1 MNKKIYG
8 FLLVATALFSVGTFE
23 SCKDTNTDLYN
34 EVLIKETQHYN
45 ELKNRIEALEKSLCS
60 VDCEALQSEVAAL
73 KAEIAALKETINTA
87 TAEQLDAVIK
97 RVDALEAKNTD
108 LLAKYESLQN
118 QINDL
123 ASQAKG
129 ITVQSVYTPAF
140 GSFNTPVGL
149 SSNVLLG
156 YYGEAKT
163 AIDFN
168 GTIVGGDIV
177 SGNLGTLYLSVD
189 PLNVDFSGVDVNLV
203 TSKGN
208 KVGVALTPLQKSEHE
223 ILLGYT
229 RANNYLYETTAT
241 FTNKD
246 DVQHVTLDIQ
256 GFKDA
261 VKDLLTI
268 NDGVD
273 FSKIAELVFK
283 TVNQQLTGNA
293 VEIKQGE
300 NAVISKYEI
309 CAAAVEPLTMTTFD
323 ALSNIDPS
331 VISNKIGSGAN
342 ALVKRI
348 QNALIQ
354 KFGSQLVSFDIPS
367 IQLGLDK
374 DIVVT
379 IPAGAIQISVEGTIG
394 SNSDPIDIT
403 IPKEDFNE
411 MFDAAAGDIN
421 KLIVE
426 VQNYITKVNNAW
438 TEITTGS
445 SSAIVDKA
453 LESLVNKTI
462 SVVERLSKAAN
473 PAVYV
478 VDGNKVKRLST
489 IEAAPT
495 ILESAEVELLPTSN
509 TLELIVPF
517 YKKYI
522 KADGASIV
530 LNGADVNGE
539 VFDGT
544 VMKVNMNVSSSK
556 VVKLVYEVVDYAGK
570 PAQRE
575 YYVKVK

>member
-108 LLAKYESLQN
+108 LLAK
-118 QINDL
+118 INEL

-189 PLNVDFSGVDVNLV
+189 PLNVDFSGVGVNLV

-229 RANNYLYETTAT
+229 RANNYLYETKAT

-246 DVQHVTLDIQ
+246 EVQHVTLDIQ

-331 VISNKIGSGAN
+331 VITNKIGSGAN

-354 KFGSQLVSFDIPS
+354 KFGSQLVSIDVPS

-379 IPAGAIQISVEGTIG
+379 IPAGAIQISVEGNIG

-411 MFDAAAGDIN
+411 MFDAASGDMD
-421 KLIVE
+421 KLIGE

-445 SSAIVDKA
+445 SAAIVDKA

-462 SVVERLSKAAN
+462 SLVERLSKAAN

-489 IEAAPT
+489 IEADPT

>member
-45 ELKNRIEALEKSLCS
+45 ELKNRIEALEKSLSS
-60 VDCEALQSEVAAL
+60 VDCEVLQSEVAAL

-97 RVDALEAKNTD
+97 RVDALEAKNTE
-108 LLAKYESLQN
+108 LLAK
-118 QINDL
+118 INEL

-168 GTIVGGDIV
+168 GIIVGGDIV

-229 RANNYLYETTAT
+229 RANNYLYETTAS

-246 DVQHVTLDIQ
+246 DVQHVTMDIQ

-261 VKDLLTI
+261 VKDLLTL

-300 NAVISKYEI
+300 NAVVSKYEI

-331 VISNKIGSGAN
+331 VITNKIGSGAN

-354 KFGSQLVSFDIPS
+354 KFGSQLVSIDVPS

-379 IPAGAIQISVEGTIG
+379 IPAGAIQISVEGNIG

-411 MFDAAAGDIN
+411 MFDAASGDMD
-421 KLIVE
+421 KLIGE

-473 PAVYV
+473 PAVFV

-489 IEAAPT
+489 IEADPT

>member
-108 LLAKYESLQN
+108 LLAK
-118 QINDL
+118 INEL

-168 GTIVGGDIV
+168 GIIVGGDIV

-229 RANNYLYETTAT
+229 RANNYLYETTAS

-246 DVQHVTLDIQ
+246 DVQHVTMDIQ

-261 VKDLLTI
+261 VKDLLTL

-331 VISNKIGSGAN
+331 VITNKIGSGAN

-354 KFGSQLVSFDIPS
+354 KFGSQLVSIDVPS

-379 IPAGAIQISVEGTIG
+379 IPAGAIQISVEGNIG

-411 MFDAAAGDIN
+411 MFDAASGDMD
-421 KLIVE
+421 KLIGE

-445 SSAIVDKA
+445 SAAIVDKA

-462 SVVERLSKAAN
+462 SLVERLSKAAN

-489 IEAAPT
+489 IEADPT

>member
-97 RVDALEAKNTD
+97 RVDALEAKNTE
-108 LLAKYESLQN
+108 LLAK
-118 QINDL
+118 INEL

-168 GTIVGGDIV
+168 GIIVGGDIV

-229 RANNYLYETTAT
+229 RANNYLYETKAT

-246 DVQHVTLDIQ
+246 EVQHVTLDIQ

-331 VISNKIGSGAN
+331 VITNKIGSGAN

-354 KFGSQLVSFDIPS
+354 KFGSQLVSIDVPS

-379 IPAGAIQISVEGTIG
+379 IPAGAIQISVEGNIG

-411 MFDAAAGDIN
+411 MFDAASGDMD
-421 KLIVE
+421 KLIGE

-445 SSAIVDKA
+445 SAAIVDKA

-462 SVVERLSKAAN
+462 SLVERLSKAAN

-489 IEAAPT
+489 IEADPT

>member
-108 LLAKYESLQN
+108 LLAK
-118 QINDL
+118 INEL

-168 GTIVGGDIV
+168 GIIVGGDIV

-189 PLNVDFSGVDVNLV
+189 PLNVDFSGVGVNLV

-229 RANNYLYETTAT
+229 RANNYLYETTAS

-246 DVQHVTLDIQ
+246 DVQHVTMDIQ

-261 VKDLLTI
+261 VKDLLTL

-331 VISNKIGSGAN
+331 VITNKIGSGAN

-354 KFGSQLVSFDIPS
+354 KFGSQLVSIDVPS

-379 IPAGAIQISVEGTIG
+379 IPAGAIQISVEGNIG

-411 MFDAAAGDIN
+411 MFDAASGDMD
-421 KLIVE
+421 KLIGE

-445 SSAIVDKA
+445 SAAIVDKA

-462 SVVERLSKAAN
+462 SLVERLSKAAN

-489 IEAAPT
+489 IEADPT

>member
-97 RVDALEAKNTD
+97 RVDALEAKNTEF
-108 LLAKYESLQN
+108 LAK
-118 QINDL
+118 INEL

-156 YYGEAKT
+156 YYGEVKT

-168 GTIVGGDIV
+168 GNIVGGDIV

-229 RANNYLYETTAT
+229 RANNYLYETKAT

-246 DVQHVTLDIQ
+246 EVQHVTLDIQ

-268 NDGVD
+268 GDGVD

-331 VISNKIGSGAN
+331 VITNKIGSGAN

-354 KFGSQLVSFDIPS
+354 KFGSQLVSIDVPS

-379 IPAGAIQISVEGTIG
+379 IPAGAIRLSVAGTIG
-394 SNSDPIDIT
+394 SNSAPINIT

-411 MFDAAAGDIN
+411 MFDAAAGDID

-445 SSAIVDKA
+445 SAAIVDKA

-462 SVVERLSKAAN
+462 SLVERLSKAAN
-473 PAVYV
+473 PAVFV

-489 IEAAPT
+489 IEADPT

-530 LNGADVNGE
+530 VNGADVNGE

>member
-45 ELKNRIEALEKSLCS
+45 ELKNRIEALEKSLSS
-60 VDCEALQSEVAAL
+60 VDCEVLQSEVAAL

-97 RVDALEAKNTD
+97 RVDALEAKNTE
-108 LLAKYESLQN
+108 LLAK
-118 QINDL
+118 INEL

-229 RANNYLYETTAT
+229 RANNYLYETKAT

-246 DVQHVTLDIQ
+246 EVQHVTLDIQ

-268 NDGVD
+268 GDGVD

-300 NAVISKYEI
+300 NAVVSKYEI
-309 CAAAVEPLTMTTFD
+309 CAAAVKPLTMTTFD

-331 VISNKIGSGAN
+331 VITNKIGSGAN

-354 KFGSQLVSFDIPS
+354 KFGSQLVSIDVPS

-379 IPAGAIQISVEGTIG
+379 IPAGAIQISVEGNIG

-411 MFDAAAGDIN
+411 MFDAASGDMD
-421 KLIVE
+421 KLIGE

-462 SVVERLSKAAN
+462 SLVERLSKAAN

-489 IEAAPT
+489 IEADPT

>member
-45 ELKNRIEALEKSLCS
+45 ELKNRIEALEKSLCT

-87 TAEQLDAVIK
+87 TAEQLDAVNK
-97 RVDALEAKNTD
+97 RIDALEAKNTD
-108 LLAKYESLQN
+108 LLDK
-118 QINDL
+118 INEL

-273 FSKIAELVFK
+273 FSKIAELVFN

-300 NAVISKYEI
+300 NAVVSKYEI

-331 VISNKIGSGAN
+331 VITNKIGSGAN

-354 KFGSQLVSFDIPS
+354 KFGSQLVSIDVPS

-374 DIVVT
+374 DVVVT
-379 IPAGAIQISVEGTIG
+379 IPAGAIKVSVDGSIG
-394 SNSDPIDIT
+394 SNIDPIDIT

-411 MFDAAAGDIN
+411 MFDAAASDID

-462 SVVERLSKAAN
+462 SLAERLSKAAN

-489 IEAAPT
+489 IEADPT

>member
-97 RVDALEAKNTD
+97 RVDALEAKNTE
-108 LLAKYESLQN
+108 LLAK
-118 QINDL
+118 INEL

-168 GTIVGGDIV
+168 GIIVGGDIV

-189 PLNVDFSGVDVNLV
+189 PLNVDFSGVGVNLV

-229 RANNYLYETTAT
+229 RANNYLYETTAS

-246 DVQHVTLDIQ
+246 DVQHVTMDIQ

-261 VKDLLTI
+261 VKDLLTL

-331 VISNKIGSGAN
+331 VITNKIGSGAN

-354 KFGSQLVSFDIPS
+354 KFGSQLVSIDVPS

-379 IPAGAIQISVEGTIG
+379 IPAGAIQISVEGNIG

-411 MFDAAAGDIN
+411 MFDAASGDMD
-421 KLIVE
+421 KLIGE

-445 SSAIVDKA
+445 SAAIVDKA

-462 SVVERLSKAAN
+462 SLVERLSKAAN

-489 IEAAPT
+489 IEADPT

>member
-45 ELKNRIEALEKSLCS
+45 ELKNRIEALEKSLCT

-87 TAEQLDAVIK
+87 TAEQLDAVNK
-97 RVDALEAKNTD
+97 RIDALEAKNAE
-108 LLAKYESLQN
+108 LLDK
-118 QINDL
+118 INEL

-273 FSKIAELVFK
+273 FSKIAELVFN

-300 NAVISKYEI
+300 NAVVSKYEI

-331 VISNKIGSGAN
+331 VITNKIGSGAN

-354 KFGSQLVSFDIPS
+354 KFGSQLVSIDVPS
-367 IQLGLDK
+367 IQLGLDN

-379 IPAGAIQISVEGTIG
+379 IPAGAIKVTVDGTIG

-411 MFDAAAGDIN
+411 MFDAAAGDID

-438 TEITTGS
+438 TKITTGS

-462 SVVERLSKAAN
+462 SLAERLSKAAN

-489 IEAAPT
+489 IEADPT

-556 VVKLVYEVVDYAGK
+556 VVKLFYEVVDYAGK

>member
-45 ELKNRIEALEKSLCS
+45 ELKNRIEALEKSLSS
-60 VDCEALQSEVAAL
+60 VDCEVLQSEVAAL

-97 RVDALEAKNTD
+97 RVDALEAKNTE
-108 LLAKYESLQN
+108 LLAK
-118 QINDL
+118 INEL

-229 RANNYLYETTAT
+229 RANNYLYETKAT

-246 DVQHVTLDIQ
+246 EVQHVTLDIQ

-268 NDGVD
+268 GDGVD

-331 VISNKIGSGAN
+331 VITNKIGSGAN

-354 KFGSQLVSFDIPS
+354 KFGSQLVSIDVPS

-411 MFDAAAGDIN
+411 MFDAASGDMD
-421 KLIVE
+421 KLIGE

-445 SSAIVDKA
+445 SAAIVDKA

-462 SVVERLSKAAN
+462 SLVERLSKAAN

-489 IEAAPT
+489 IEADPT

>member
-108 LLAKYESLQN
+108 LLAK
-118 QINDL
+118 INEL

-168 GTIVGGDIV
+168 GIIVGGDIV

-229 RANNYLYETTAT
+229 RANNYLYETKAT

-246 DVQHVTLDIQ
+246 EVQHVTLDIQ

-300 NAVISKYEI
+300 NAVVSKYEI

-331 VISNKIGSGAN
+331 VITNKIGSGAN
-342 ALVKRI
+342 ALVKKI

-354 KFGSQLVSFDIPS
+354 KFGSQLVSIDVPS

-379 IPAGAIQISVEGTIG
+379 IPAGAIQISVEGNIG

-411 MFDAAAGDIN
+411 MFDAASGDMD
-421 KLIVE
+421 KLIGE

-445 SSAIVDKA
+445 SAAIVDKA

-462 SVVERLSKAAN
+462 SLVERLSKAAN

-489 IEAAPT
+489 IEADPT

>member
-45 ELKNRIEALEKSLCS
+45 ELKNRIEALEKSLSS
-60 VDCEALQSEVAAL
+60 VDCEVLQSEVAAL

-97 RVDALEAKNTD
+97 RVDALEAKNTE
-108 LLAKYESLQN
+108 LLAK
-118 QINDL
+118 INEL

-156 YYGEAKT
+156 YYGEVKT

-168 GTIVGGDIV
+168 GNIVGGDIV

-229 RANNYLYETTAT
+229 RANNYLYETKAT

-246 DVQHVTLDIQ
+246 EVQHVTLDIQ

-268 NDGVD
+268 GDGVD

-300 NAVISKYEI
+300 NAVVSKYEI

-331 VISNKIGSGAN
+331 VITNKIGSGAN

-354 KFGSQLVSFDIPS
+354 KFGSQLVSIDIPS
-367 IQLGLDK
+367 IHLGLDR

-379 IPAGAIQISVEGTIG
+379 IPAGAIQISVEGNIG

-411 MFDAAAGDIN
+411 MFDAASGDMD
-421 KLIVE
+421 KLIGE

-445 SSAIVDKA
+445 SAAIVDKA

-462 SVVERLSKAAN
+462 SLVERLSKAAN

-489 IEAAPT
+489 IEADPT

>member
-45 ELKNRIEALEKSLCS
+45 ELKNRIEALEKSLCT

-87 TAEQLDAVIK
+87 TAEQLDAVNK
-97 RVDALEAKNTD
+97 RIDALEAKNAE
-108 LLAKYESLQN
+108 LLDK
-118 QINDL
+118 INEL

-156 YYGEAKT
+156 YYGEVKT

-168 GTIVGGDIV
+168 GNIVGGDIV

-229 RANNYLYETTAT
+229 RANNYLYETKAT

-246 DVQHVTLDIQ
+246 EVQHVTLDIQ

-273 FSKIAELVFK
+273 FSKIAELVFN

-300 NAVISKYEI
+300 NAVVSKYEI

-331 VISNKIGSGAN
+331 VITNKIGSGAN

-354 KFGSQLVSFDIPS
+354 KFGSQLVSIDVPS

-379 IPAGAIQISVEGTIG
+379 IPAGAIKVTVDGTIG

-411 MFDAAAGDIN
+411 MFDAAAGDID

-462 SVVERLSKAAN
+462 SLVERLSKAAN

-489 IEAAPT
+489 IEADPT

-544 VMKVNMNVSSSK
+544 VMKVNMNVSSNK

>member
-108 LLAKYESLQN
+108 LLAK
-118 QINDL
+118 INEL

-140 GSFNTPVGL
+140 GSFNTSVGL

-168 GTIVGGDIV
+168 GTNVGGDLV

-229 RANNYLYETTAT
+229 RANNYLYETTAS

-246 DVQHVTLDIQ
+246 DVQHVTMDIQ

-261 VKDLLTI
+261 VKDLLTL

-331 VISNKIGSGAN
+331 VITNKIGSGAN

-354 KFGSQLVSFDIPS
+354 KFGSQLVSIDVPS

-379 IPAGAIQISVEGTIG
+379 IPAGAIQISVAGTVG

-411 MFDAAAGDIN
+411 MFDAAAGDID

-462 SVVERLSKAAN
+462 SLVERLSKAAN

-489 IEAAPT
+489 IEADPT

-530 LNGADVNGE
+530 LNGADVNGV

>member
-97 RVDALEAKNTD
+97 RVDALEAKNTE
-108 LLAKYESLQN
+108 LLAK
-118 QINDL
+118 INEL

-156 YYGEAKT
+156 YYGEVKT

-168 GTIVGGDIV
+168 GNIVGGDIV

-229 RANNYLYETTAT
+229 RANNYLYETKAT

-246 DVQHVTLDIQ
+246 EVQHVTLDIQ

-331 VISNKIGSGAN
+331 VITNKIGSGAN

-354 KFGSQLVSFDIPS
+354 KFGSQLVSIDVPS

-379 IPAGAIQISVEGTIG
+379 IPAGAIQISVEGNIG

-411 MFDAAAGDIN
+411 MFDAASGDMD
-421 KLIVE
+421 KLIGE

-445 SSAIVDKA
+445 SAAIVDKA

-462 SVVERLSKAAN
+462 SLVERLSKAAN

-489 IEAAPT
+489 IEADPT

>member
-97 RVDALEAKNTD
+97 RVDALEAKNTE
-108 LLAKYESLQN
+108 LLAK
-118 QINDL
+118 INEL

-156 YYGEAKT
+156 YYGEVKT

-168 GTIVGGDIV
+168 GNIVGGDIV

-229 RANNYLYETTAT
+229 RANNYLYETKAT

-246 DVQHVTLDIQ
+246 EVQHVTLDIQ

-268 NDGVD
+268 GDGVD

-300 NAVISKYEI
+300 NAVVSKYEI

-331 VISNKIGSGAN
+331 VITNKIGSGAN

-354 KFGSQLVSFDIPS
+354 KFGSQLVSIDVPS

-379 IPAGAIQISVEGTIG
+379 IPAGAIQISVEGNIG

-411 MFDAAAGDIN
+411 MFDAAAGDID

-426 VQNYITKVNNAW
+426 VQNYITKINNAW

-462 SVVERLSKAAN
+462 SLVERLSKAAN
-473 PAVYV
+473 PAVFV

-489 IEAAPT
+489 IEADPT

-570 PAQRE
+570 PAQCE

>member
-45 ELKNRIEALEKSLCS
+45 ELKSRIEALEKSLCS

-108 LLAKYESLQN
+108 LLAK
-118 QINDL
+118 INEL

-229 RANNYLYETTAT
+229 RANNYLYETKAT

-246 DVQHVTLDIQ
+246 QVQHVTLDIQ

-331 VISNKIGSGAN
+331 VITNKIGSGAN
-342 ALVKRI
+342 ALVERI
-348 QNALIQ
+348 QNALTQ
-354 KFGSQLVSFDIPS
+354 KYGSQLASFDVPS

-379 IPAGAIQISVEGTIG
+379 TIPAGAIKLSVAGTIG

-411 MFDAAAGDIN
+411 MFDAAAGDTD

-426 VQNYITKVNNAW
+426 VQNYITKVNNAC
-438 TEITTGS
+438 TEITRGS

-544 VMKVNMNVSSSK
+544 EMKVNMNVSSSK

>member
-108 LLAKYESLQN
+108 LLAK
-118 QINDL
+118 INEL

-156 YYGEAKT
+156 YYGEVKT

-168 GTIVGGDIV
+168 GNIVGGDIV

-189 PLNVDFSGVDVNLV
+189 PLNVDFSGVGVNLV

-229 RANNYLYETTAT
+229 RANNYLYETTAS

-246 DVQHVTLDIQ
+246 DVQHVTMDIQ

-261 VKDLLTI
+261 VKDLLTL

-331 VISNKIGSGAN
+331 VITNKIGSGAN

-354 KFGSQLVSFDIPS
+354 KFGSQLVSIDVPS

-379 IPAGAIQISVEGTIG
+379 IPAGAIQISVEGNIG

-411 MFDAAAGDIN
+411 MFDAAAGDID

-445 SSAIVDKA
+445 SAAIVDKA

-462 SVVERLSKAAN
+462 SLVERLSKAAN

-489 IEAAPT
+489 IEADPT

>member
-97 RVDALEAKNTD
+97 RVDALEAKNTEF
-108 LLAKYESLQN
+108 LAK
-118 QINDL
+118 INEL

-168 GTIVGGDIV
+168 GIIVGGDIV

-229 RANNYLYETTAT
+229 RANNYLYETTAS

-246 DVQHVTLDIQ
+246 DVQHVTMDIQ

-261 VKDLLTI
+261 VKDLLTL

-331 VISNKIGSGAN
+331 VITNKIGSGAN

-354 KFGSQLVSFDIPS
+354 KFGSQLVSIDVPS

-379 IPAGAIQISVEGTIG
+379 IPAGAIQISVAGTVG

-411 MFDAAAGDIN
+411 MFDAAAGDID

-462 SVVERLSKAAN
+462 SLVERLSKAAN

-489 IEAAPT
+489 IEADPT

-530 LNGADVNGE
+530 LNGADVNGV

>member
-108 LLAKYESLQN
+108 LLAK
-118 QINDL
+118 INEL

-156 YYGEAKT
+156 YYGEVKT

-223 ILLGYT
+223 IMLGYT

-273 FSKIAELVFK
+273 FSKIAELVFN

-300 NAVISKYEI
+300 NAVVSKYEI

-342 ALVKRI
+342 ALVKKI

-354 KFGSQLVSFDIPS
+354 KFGSQLVSIDVPS

-379 IPAGAIQISVEGTIG
+379 IPAGAIQLNVAGTVG

-411 MFDAAAGDIN
+411 MFDAAAGDID

-462 SVVERLSKAAN
+462 SLVERLSKAAN
-473 PAVYV
+473 PAVFV

-489 IEAAPT
+489 IEADPT

-530 LNGADVNGE
+530 LDGADVNGE

-544 VMKVNMNVSSSK
+544 VMKVNMNVASSK

>member
-45 ELKNRIEALEKSLCS
+45 ELKNRIEALEKSLSS
-60 VDCEALQSEVAAL
+60 VDCEVLQSEVAAL

-97 RVDALEAKNTD
+97 RVDALEAKNTE
-108 LLAKYESLQN
+108 LLAK
-118 QINDL
+118 INEL

-168 GTIVGGDIV
+168 GIIVGGDIV

-261 VKDLLTI
+261 VKDLLTL

-331 VISNKIGSGAN
+331 VITNKIGSGAN

-354 KFGSQLVSFDIPS
+354 KFGSQLVSIDVPS

-379 IPAGAIQISVEGTIG
+379 IPAGAIQISVEGNIG

-411 MFDAAAGDIN
+411 MFDAASGDMD
-421 KLIVE
+421 KLIGE

-445 SSAIVDKA
+445 SAAIVDKA

-462 SVVERLSKAAN
+462 SLVERLSKAAN

-489 IEAAPT
+489 IEADPT

>member
-1 MNKKIYG
+1 M
-8 FLLVATALFSVGTFE
+8 
-23 SCKDTNTDLYN
+23 
-34 EVLIKETQHYN
+34 
-45 ELKNRIEALEKSLCS
+45 
-60 VDCEALQSEVAAL
+60 
-73 KAEIAALKETINTA
+73 
-87 TAEQLDAVIK
+87 
-97 RVDALEAKNTD
+97 
-108 LLAKYESLQN
+108 
-118 QINDL
+118 
-123 ASQAKG
+123 
-129 ITVQSVYTPAF
+129 
-140 GSFNTPVGL
+140 
-149 SSNVLLG
+149 LLG
-156 YYGEAKT
+156 YYGEVKT

-168 GTIVGGDIV
+168 GNIVGGDIV

-229 RANNYLYETTAT
+229 RANNYLYETKAT

-246 DVQHVTLDIQ
+246 EVQHVTLDIQ

-300 NAVISKYEI
+300 NAVVSKYEI
-309 CAAAVEPLTMTTFD
+309 CAAAVKPLTMTTFD

-331 VISNKIGSGAN
+331 VITNKIGSGAN

-354 KFGSQLVSFDIPS
+354 KFGSQLVSIDVPS

-379 IPAGAIQISVEGTIG
+379 IPAGAIQISVEGNIG

-411 MFDAAAGDIN
+411 MFDAAAGDID

-445 SSAIVDKA
+445 SAAIVDKA

-462 SVVERLSKAAN
+462 SLVERLSKAAN

-489 IEAAPT
+489 IEADPT

-530 LNGADVNGE
+530 VNGADVNGE

>member
-45 ELKNRIEALEKSLCS
+45 ELKNRIEALEKSLSS
-60 VDCEALQSEVAAL
+60 VDCEVLQSEVAAL

-97 RVDALEAKNTD
+97 RVDALEAKNTE
-108 LLAKYESLQN
+108 LLAK
-118 QINDL
+118 INEL

-156 YYGEAKT
+156 YYGEVKT

-168 GTIVGGDIV
+168 GNIVGGDIV

-229 RANNYLYETTAT
+229 RANNYLYETKAT

-246 DVQHVTLDIQ
+246 EVQHVTLDIQ

-300 NAVISKYEI
+300 NAVVSKYEI

-331 VISNKIGSGAN
+331 VITNKIGSGAN

-354 KFGSQLVSFDIPS
+354 KFGSQLVSIDVPS

-379 IPAGAIQISVEGTIG
+379 IPAGAIQISVEGNIG

-411 MFDAAAGDIN
+411 MFDAASGDMD
-421 KLIVE
+421 KLIGE

-462 SVVERLSKAAN
+462 SLVERLSKAAN
-473 PAVYV
+473 PAVFV

-489 IEAAPT
+489 IEADPT

-530 LNGADVNGE
+530 VNGADVNGE

-570 PAQRE
+570 PAQCE

>member
-108 LLAKYESLQN
+108 LLAK
-118 QINDL
+118 INEL

-168 GTIVGGDIV
+168 GIIVGGDIV

-229 RANNYLYETTAT
+229 RANNYLYETKAT

-246 DVQHVTLDIQ
+246 EVQHVTLDIQ

-331 VISNKIGSGAN
+331 VITNKIGSGAN

-354 KFGSQLVSFDIPS
+354 KFGSQLVSIDVPS

-379 IPAGAIQISVEGTIG
+379 IPAGAIQISVEGNIG

-411 MFDAAAGDIN
+411 MFDAASGDMD
-421 KLIVE
+421 KLIGE

-445 SSAIVDKA
+445 SAAIVDKA

-462 SVVERLSKAAN
+462 SLVERLSKAAN

-489 IEAAPT
+489 IEADPT

>member
-97 RVDALEAKNTD
+97 RVDALEAKNTE
-108 LLAKYESLQN
+108 LLAK
-118 QINDL
+118 INEL

-229 RANNYLYETTAT
+229 RANNYLYETTAS

-246 DVQHVTLDIQ
+246 DVQHVTLDVQ

-261 VKDLLTI
+261 VKDLLTLD
-268 NDGVD
+268 DGVD
-273 FSKIAELVFK
+273 FSQIAELVFK

-300 NAVISKYEI
+300 NALVSKYEI
-309 CAAAVEPLTMTTFD
+309 CAAAVEPLTITTFD

-331 VISNKIGSGAN
+331 VITNKIGSGAN

-354 KFGSQLVSFDIPS
+354 KFGSQLVSIDVPS

-379 IPAGAIQISVEGTIG
+379 IPAGAIQISVAGTVG

-411 MFDAAAGDIN
+411 MFDAAAGDLD

-426 VQNYITKVNNAW
+426 VQNYIAKVNNAW

-445 SSAIVDKA
+445 SAAIVDKA

-462 SVVERLSKAAN
+462 SLVERLSKAAN
-473 PAVYV
+473 PAVFV

-489 IEAAPT
+489 IEADPT

-517 YKKYI
+517 YKKFI

-530 LNGADVNGE
+530 VNGADVNGE

>member
-97 RVDALEAKNTD
+97 RVDALEAKNTE
-108 LLAKYESLQN
+108 LLAK
-118 QINDL
+118 INEL

-156 YYGEAKT
+156 YYGEVKT

-168 GTIVGGDIV
+168 GNIVGGDIV

-229 RANNYLYETTAT
+229 RANNYLYETKAT

-246 DVQHVTLDIQ
+246 EVQHVTLDIQ

-331 VISNKIGSGAN
+331 VITNKIGSGAN

-354 KFGSQLVSFDIPS
+354 KFGSQLVSIDVPS

-379 IPAGAIQISVEGTIG
+379 IPAGAIQISVEGNIG

-411 MFDAAAGDIN
+411 MFDAASGDMD
-421 KLIVE
+421 KLIGE

-462 SVVERLSKAAN
+462 SLVERLSKAAN
-473 PAVYV
+473 PAVFV

-489 IEAAPT
+489 IEADPT

-570 PAQRE
+570 PAQCE

>member
-45 ELKNRIEALEKSLCS
+45 ELKNRIEALEKSLCT
-60 VDCEALQSEVAAL
+60 VDCEVLQSEVAAL

-87 TAEQLDAVIK
+87 TAEQLDAVNK
-97 RVDALEAKNTD
+97 RIDALEAKNAE
-108 LLAKYESLQN
+108 LLDK
-118 QINDL
+118 INEL

-168 GTIVGGDIV
+168 GIIVGGDIV

-229 RANNYLYETTAT
+229 RANNYLYETTAS

-246 DVQHVTLDIQ
+246 DVQHVTMDIQ

-261 VKDLLTI
+261 VKDLLTL

-300 NAVISKYEI
+300 NAVVSKYEI

-331 VISNKIGSGAN
+331 VITNKIGSGAN

-354 KFGSQLVSFDIPS
+354 KFGSQLVSIDVPS

-379 IPAGAIQISVEGTIG
+379 IPAGAIQISVAGTVG

-411 MFDAAAGDIN
+411 MFDAAAGDID

-462 SVVERLSKAAN
+462 SLVERLSKAAN

-478 VDGNKVKRLST
+478 VDGNKVKRLTT
-489 IEAAPT
+489 IEADPT

-530 LNGADVNGE
+530 LNGADVNGV

>member
-108 LLAKYESLQN
+108 LLAK
-118 QINDL
+118 INEL

-189 PLNVDFSGVDVNLV
+189 PLNVDFSGVGVNLV

-229 RANNYLYETTAT
+229 RANNYLYETKAT

-246 DVQHVTLDIQ
+246 EVQHVTLDIQ

-268 NDGVD
+268 GDGVD

-331 VISNKIGSGAN
+331 VITNKIGSGAN

-354 KFGSQLVSFDIPS
+354 KFGSQLVSIDVPS

-379 IPAGAIQISVEGTIG
+379 IPAGAIQISVEGNIG

-411 MFDAAAGDIN
+411 MFDAASGDMD
-421 KLIVE
+421 KLIGE

-462 SVVERLSKAAN
+462 SLVERLSKAAN

-489 IEAAPT
+489 IEADPT

-570 PAQRE
+570 PAQCE

>member
-97 RVDALEAKNTD
+97 RVDALEAKNTE
-108 LLAKYESLQN
+108 LLAK
-118 QINDL
+118 INEL

-168 GTIVGGDIV
+168 GIIVGGDIV

-229 RANNYLYETTAT
+229 RANNYLYETTAS

-246 DVQHVTLDIQ
+246 DVQHVTMDIQ

-261 VKDLLTI
+261 VKDLLTL

-331 VISNKIGSGAN
+331 VITNKIGSGAN

-354 KFGSQLVSFDIPS
+354 KFGSQLVSIDVPS

-379 IPAGAIQISVEGTIG
+379 IPAGAIQISVEGNIG

-411 MFDAAAGDIN
+411 MFDAASGDMD
-421 KLIVE
+421 KLIGE

-445 SSAIVDKA
+445 SAAIVDKA

-462 SVVERLSKAAN
+462 SLVERLSKAAN

-489 IEAAPT
+489 IEADPT

>member
-97 RVDALEAKNTD
+97 RVDALEAKNTE
-108 LLAKYESLQN
+108 LLAK
-118 QINDL
+118 INEL

-168 GTIVGGDIV
+168 GIIVGGDIV

-229 RANNYLYETTAT
+229 RANNYLYETTAS

-246 DVQHVTLDIQ
+246 DVQHVTMDIQ

-331 VISNKIGSGAN
+331 VITNKIGSGAN

-354 KFGSQLVSFDIPS
+354 KFGSQLVSIDVPS

-379 IPAGAIQISVEGTIG
+379 IPAGAIQISVEGNIG

-411 MFDAAAGDIN
+411 MFDAASGDMD
-421 KLIVE
+421 KLIGE

-445 SSAIVDKA
+445 SAAIVDKA

-462 SVVERLSKAAN
+462 SLVERLSKAAN

-489 IEAAPT
+489 IEADPT

>member
-108 LLAKYESLQN
+108 LLAK
-118 QINDL
+118 INEL

-189 PLNVDFSGVDVNLV
+189 PLNVDFSGVGVNLV

-229 RANNYLYETTAT
+229 RANNYLYETTAS

-246 DVQHVTLDIQ
+246 DVQHVTMDIQ

-261 VKDLLTI
+261 VKDLLTL

-331 VISNKIGSGAN
+331 VITNKIGSGAN

-354 KFGSQLVSFDIPS
+354 KFGSQLVSIDVPS

-379 IPAGAIQISVEGTIG
+379 IPAGAIQISVEGNIG

-411 MFDAAAGDIN
+411 MFDAASGDMD
-421 KLIVE
+421 KLIGE

-445 SSAIVDKA
+445 SAAIVDKA

-462 SVVERLSKAAN
+462 SLVERLSKAAN

-489 IEAAPT
+489 IEADPT

>member
-97 RVDALEAKNTD
+97 RVDALEAKNTE
-108 LLAKYESLQN
+108 LLAK
-118 QINDL
+118 INEL

-168 GTIVGGDIV
+168 GIIVGGDIV

-229 RANNYLYETTAT
+229 RANNYLYETTAS

-246 DVQHVTLDIQ
+246 DVQHVTMDIQ

-261 VKDLLTI
+261 VKDLLTL

-300 NAVISKYEI
+300 NAVVSKYEI

-331 VISNKIGSGAN
+331 VITNKIGSGAN

-354 KFGSQLVSFDIPS
+354 KFGSQLVSIDVPS

-379 IPAGAIQISVEGTIG
+379 IPAGAIQISVEGNIG

-411 MFDAAAGDIN
+411 MFDAASGDMD
-421 KLIVE
+421 KLIGE

-445 SSAIVDKA
+445 SAAIVDKA

-462 SVVERLSKAAN
+462 SLVERLSKAAN
-473 PAVYV
+473 PAVFV

-489 IEAAPT
+489 IEADPT

>member
-97 RVDALEAKNTD
+97 RVDALEAKNTEF
-108 LLAKYESLQN
+108 LAK
-118 QINDL
+118 INEL

-168 GTIVGGDIV
+168 GIIVGGDIV

-229 RANNYLYETTAT
+229 RANNYLYETTAS

-246 DVQHVTLDIQ
+246 DVQHVTMDIQ

-261 VKDLLTI
+261 VKDLLTL

-331 VISNKIGSGAN
+331 VITNKIGSGAN

-354 KFGSQLVSFDIPS
+354 KFGSQLVSIDVPS

-379 IPAGAIQISVEGTIG
+379 IPAGAIQISVAGTVG

-411 MFDAAAGDIN
+411 MFDAAAGDID

-462 SVVERLSKAAN
+462 SLVERLSKAAN

-489 IEAAPT
+489 IEADPT

-530 LNGADVNGE
+530 LNGADVNGV

-556 VVKLVYEVVDYAGK
+556 VEARL
-570 PAQRE
+570 
-575 YYVKVK
+575 

>member
-45 ELKNRIEALEKSLCS
+45 ELKNRIEALEKSLSS
-60 VDCEALQSEVAAL
+60 VDCEVLQSEVAAL

-97 RVDALEAKNTD
+97 RVDALEAKNTE
-108 LLAKYESLQN
+108 LLAK
-118 QINDL
+118 INEL

-156 YYGEAKT
+156 YYGEVKT

-168 GTIVGGDIV
+168 GNIVGGDIV

-229 RANNYLYETTAT
+229 RANNYLYETKAT

-246 DVQHVTLDIQ
+246 EVQHVTLDIQ

-268 NDGVD
+268 GDGVD

-300 NAVISKYEI
+300 NAVVSKYEI

-331 VISNKIGSGAN
+331 VITNKIGSGAN

-354 KFGSQLVSFDIPS
+354 KFGSQLVSIDVPS

-379 IPAGAIQISVEGTIG
+379 IPAGAIQISVEGNIG

-411 MFDAAAGDIN
+411 MFDAAAGDMD
-421 KLIVE
+421 KLIGE

-445 SSAIVDKA
+445 SAAIVDKA

-462 SVVERLSKAAN
+462 SLVERLSKAAN

-489 IEAAPT
+489 IEADPT

>member
-45 ELKNRIEALEKSLCS
+45 ELKNRIEALEKSLSS
-60 VDCEALQSEVAAL
+60 VDCEVLQSEVAAL

-97 RVDALEAKNTD
+97 RVDALEAKNTE
-108 LLAKYESLQN
+108 LLAK
-118 QINDL
+118 INEL

-156 YYGEAKT
+156 YYGEVKT

-168 GTIVGGDIV
+168 GNIVGGDIV

-229 RANNYLYETTAT
+229 RANNYLYETTAS

-246 DVQHVTLDIQ
+246 DVQHVTMDIQ

-268 NDGVD
+268 GDGVD

-331 VISNKIGSGAN
+331 VITNKIGSGAN

-354 KFGSQLVSFDIPS
+354 KFGSQLVSIDVPS

-379 IPAGAIQISVEGTIG
+379 IPAGAIQISVEGNIG

-411 MFDAAAGDIN
+411 MFDAASGDMD
-421 KLIVE
+421 KLIGE

-462 SVVERLSKAAN
+462 SLVERLSKAAN

-489 IEAAPT
+489 IEADPT

-570 PAQRE
+570 PAQCE

>member
-45 ELKNRIEALEKSLCS
+45 ELKNRIEALEKSLSS
-60 VDCEALQSEVAAL
+60 VDCEVLQSEVAAL

-97 RVDALEAKNTD
+97 RVDALEAKNTE
-108 LLAKYESLQN
+108 LLAK
-118 QINDL
+118 INEL

-156 YYGEAKT
+156 YYGEVKT

-168 GTIVGGDIV
+168 GNIVGGDIV

-229 RANNYLYETTAT
+229 RANNYLYETTAS

-246 DVQHVTLDIQ
+246 DVQHVTMDIQ

-261 VKDLLTI
+261 VKDLLTL

-300 NAVISKYEI
+300 NAVVSKYEI

-331 VISNKIGSGAN
+331 VITNKIGSGAN

-354 KFGSQLVSFDIPS
+354 KFGSQLVSIDVPS

-379 IPAGAIQISVEGTIG
+379 IPAGAIQISVEGNIG

-411 MFDAAAGDIN
+411 MFDAAAGDID

-426 VQNYITKVNNAW
+426 VQNYITKINNAW

-462 SVVERLSKAAN
+462 SLVERLSKAAN
-473 PAVYV
+473 PAVFV

-489 IEAAPT
+489 IEADPT

>member
-45 ELKNRIEALEKSLCS
+45 ELKNRIEALEKSLCT
-60 VDCEALQSEVAAL
+60 VDCEVLQSEVAAL

-87 TAEQLDAVIK
+87 TAEQLDAVNK
-97 RVDALEAKNTD
+97 RIDALEAKNAE
-108 LLAKYESLQN
+108 LLDK
-118 QINDL
+118 INEL

-229 RANNYLYETTAT
+229 RANNYLYETKAT

-246 DVQHVTLDIQ
+246 EVQHVTLDIQ

-273 FSKIAELVFK
+273 FSKIAELVFN

-300 NAVISKYEI
+300 NAVVSKYEI

-331 VISNKIGSGAN
+331 VITNKIGSGAN

-354 KFGSQLVSFDIPS
+354 KFGSQLVSIDVPS

-379 IPAGAIQISVEGTIG
+379 IPAGAIKVTVDGTIG

-411 MFDAAAGDIN
+411 MFDAAAGDID

-438 TEITTGS
+438 TKITTGS

-462 SVVERLSKAAN
+462 SLVERLSKAAN

-489 IEAAPT
+489 IEADPT

>member
-1 MNKKIYG
+1 M
-8 FLLVATALFSVGTFE
+8 
-23 SCKDTNTDLYN
+23 
-34 EVLIKETQHYN
+34 
-45 ELKNRIEALEKSLCS
+45 
-60 VDCEALQSEVAAL
+60 
-73 KAEIAALKETINTA
+73 
-87 TAEQLDAVIK
+87 
-97 RVDALEAKNTD
+97 
-108 LLAKYESLQN
+108 
-118 QINDL
+118 
-123 ASQAKG
+123 
-129 ITVQSVYTPAF
+129 
-140 GSFNTPVGL
+140 
-149 SSNVLLG
+149 LLG

-268 NDGVD
+268 DDGVD

-331 VISNKIGSGAN
+331 VITNKIGSGAN

-354 KFGSQLVSFDIPS
+354 KFGSQLVSIDVPS

-379 IPAGAIQISVEGTIG
+379 IPAGAIQISVEGNIG

-473 PAVYV
+473 PAVFV

-489 IEAAPT
+489 IEADPT

-509 TLELIVPF
+509 TLELVVPF

>member
-45 ELKNRIEALEKSLCS
+45 ELKNRIEALEKSLCT

-87 TAEQLDAVIK
+87 TAEQLDAVNK
-97 RVDALEAKNTD
+97 RIDALEAKNAE
-108 LLAKYESLQN
+108 LLDK
-118 QINDL
+118 INEL

-256 GFKDA
+256 GFKAA
-261 VKDLLTI
+261 VKALLTI

-273 FSKIAELVFK
+273 FSKIAELVFN

-300 NAVISKYEI
+300 NAVVSKYEI

-331 VISNKIGSGAN
+331 VITNKIGSGAN

-354 KFGSQLVSFDIPS
+354 KFGSQLVSIDVPS
-367 IQLGLDK
+367 IQLGLDN

-379 IPAGAIQISVEGTIG
+379 IPAGAIKVTVDGTIG

-411 MFDAAAGDIN
+411 MFDTAAGDID

-438 TEITTGS
+438 TKITTGS

-462 SVVERLSKAAN
+462 SLAERLSKAAN

-489 IEAAPT
+489 IEADPT